1 MSARKKHKTPRQV
14 SRPKRRAGKAVS
26 RPANQRSSR
35 PAKGAKA
42 SRGQSSRTAKP
53 KKKAAGKPSARKP
66 DAAALKKQK
75 ERERLLKE
83 KAQLQKQKEK
93 EKEQQGKLKEKER
106 LAKEKEK
113 ERQAKEKQRELLL
126 KEKEKERLAKEKEKE
141 RQAKEKQRE
150 LLLKEKEK
158 ERLAKQKEKERLLK
172 EKERAAQKEAAQ
184 KAREAERERLRLE
197 KEAER
202 ERIRQEKEAEREEL
216 RRQKE
221 AERARRDAERE
232 AYRKAKEA
240 ERERLRAERE
250 AARRALEGK
259 VARANKRAQRADGV
273 LGRGTATTRV
283 YRPDAIPDQS
293 GTTRRAGEAAR
304 LVGIRPVVAAP
315 SPLAA
320 ALGTAPAPSM
330 PAPSAEVRPTPPPP
344 PSLSVEERWARISQ
358 RLEATETSFQ
368 REYRESFDM
377 SWIYHDS
384 ALEGVVYTFQ
394 ELKTAVDPA
403 VTVVPDS
410 SLQPV
415 CEEIRRNRQAIELVR
430 ELAEKRR
437 VPLNVDIIKKLYV
450 TLHPEEGDVKTVKYR
465 KDIPQHRLYFHEYA
479 PPDKIAYKV
488 RQVVDWLNG
497 PEPKKMKNPLRVAAR
512 VHYDLLRAFPF
523 QTDSGKAAR
532 LLMNVILMRA
542 GYPPA
547 IIHSTERQ
555 KYYEALKGQLP
566 IIIGMVND
574 AITNAL
580 LSIEKRLEEYEARGR
595 S

>member
-1 MSARKKHKTPRQV
+1 
-14 SRPKRRAGKAVS
+14 
-26 RPANQRSSR
+26 
-35 PAKGAKA
+35 
-42 SRGQSSRTAKP
+42 
-53 KKKAAGKPSARKP
+53 
-66 DAAALKKQK
+66 
-75 ERERLLKE
+75 
-83 KAQLQKQKEK
+83 
-93 EKEQQGKLKEKER
+93 
-106 LAKEKEK
+106 
-113 ERQAKEKQRELLL
+113 
-126 KEKEKERLAKEKEKE
+126 
-141 RQAKEKQRE
+141 
-150 LLLKEKEK
+150 
-158 ERLAKQKEKERLLK
+158 
-172 EKERAAQKEAAQ
+172 
-184 KAREAERERLRLE
+184 
-197 KEAER
+197 
-202 ERIRQEKEAEREEL
+202 
-216 RRQKE
+216 
-221 AERARRDAERE
+221 
-232 AYRKAKEA
+232 
-240 ERERLRAERE
+240 
-250 AARRALEGK
+250 
-259 VARANKRAQRADGV
+259 
-273 LGRGTATTRV
+273 
-283 YRPDAIPDQS
+283 
-293 GTTRRAGEAAR
+293 
-304 LVGIRPVVAAP
+304 
-315 SPLAA
+315 
-320 ALGTAPAPSM
+320 
-330 PAPSAEVRPTPPPP
+330 
-344 PSLSVEERWARISQ
+344 
-358 RLEATETSFQ
+358 
-368 REYRESFDM
+368 M

-450 TLHPEEGDVKTVKYR
+450 TLHPEEGDIKTVKYR

-523 QTDSGKAAR
+523 QTDSGKVAR

-580 LSIEKRLEEYEARGR
+580 LSIEKRLEEYEARPR
-595 S
+595 A